1 MNNPNHRAVLTGT
14 GAFLPAKTLT
24 NDDLSRMVDTSD
36 EWIYPRTGIRSRHI
50 AAAAENVSD
59 MAAAAGR
66 QAIENAGA
74 KPEEI
79 DLLVLAT
86 ITPDTPLPASSCL
99 VQTKLGLVN
108 ATCFDIAAACSG
120 FIYALDVARQY
131 VLSGA
136 ARKVLVVGAEKMSA
150 ITDWTDRTT
159 CILFGDGAGAV
170 VVERSEGGT
179 QNGIL
184 STATGTDGSLAPL
197 LSVEAGGSALPTS
210 AETLAAKRGFVR
222 MDGHT
227 IFKYAVRNMAGIAA
241 KAVADA
247 GLKPSDI
254 DWFVPHQANMR
265 IIQAVAKTMDV
276 PMERVVTN
284 IETTGNTTAAAIPLA
299 LHEAVADGR
308 VKDGDNVLFGSF
320 GAGLTWG
327 AAVVR
332 WGR

>member
-1 MNNPNHRAVLTGT
+1 MNNPNLRAVLTGT
-14 GAFLPAKTLT
+14 GAYLPAKRLT

-36 EWIYPRTGIRSRHI
+36 EWIYPRTGIRSRRI
-50 AAAAENVSD
+50 AAEGENVSD

-66 QAIENAGA
+66 QALGNAGA
-74 KPEEI
+74 RPEEI

-99 VQTKLGLVN
+99 VQTKLGLAN

-131 VLSGA
+131 ILSGA

-184 STATGTDGSLAPL
+184 SSATGTDGTLAPL
-197 LSVEAGGSALPTS
+197 LHIEAGGSAMPTT
-210 AETLAAKRGFVR
+210 AETLAARKGFVR

-227 IFKYAVRNMAGIAA
+227 IFKYAVRNMAGIAD
-241 KAVADA
+241 KAVTDA
-247 GLKPSDI
+247 GLRHEDI
-254 DWFVPHQANMR
+254 DWLVPHQANMR
-265 IIQAVAKTMDV
+265 IIQAVAKTMDLG
-276 PMERVVTN
+276 MEKVVTN
-284 IETTGNTTAAAIPLA
+284 IENTGNTTAASIPLA
-299 LHEAVADGR
+299 LHEAVSDGR
-308 VKDGDNVLFGSF
+308 IKDGDNVLFASF

-327 AAVVR
+327 ATVVR